1 MRRLLILVAILAA
14 CTRRDPPAWDGGSP
28 SEVKLSKDDGPAA
41 AASARSDAAPP
52 PTDAGAPSS
61 GTLLATDGAEPQT
74 KDRPKADSEKLR
86 GRMRLLFEAI
96 VKDEPDLALPAF
108 FPKEAYEQVKAIP
121 NPAGDWKRRL
131 VAAFNRDIHAL
142 HKELGDGAGTAL
154 FVGADIPEA
163 RGRWVDVDEET
174 NKIGYYRVYGT
185 KLQYRIGESERVRAF
200 DVKSLISW
208 RGEWYVVHLSGFK

>member
-1 MRRLLILVAILAA
+1 MRMRRLLIFVAILAS

-41 AASARSDAAPP
+41 QARA
-52 PTDAGAPSS
+52 DAGPPALDAGPPSGS
-61 GTLLATDGAEPQT
+61 ALLASDGAEPQT
-74 KDRPKADSEKLR
+74 KDRPKADSEKVH

-131 VAAFNRDIHAL
+131 LAAFNRDIHAL
-142 HKELGDGAGTAL
+142 HKELGEGVATAI
-154 FVGADIPEA
+154 FVGSDIPEA

-174 NKIGYYRVYGT
+174 NKVGYYRVYGT

-200 DVKSLISW
+200 DIKSLISW